1 MILKV
6 LILNFILLNKNE
18 LLNNYYNPK
27 KNLDELDKER

>member
-18 LLNNYYNPK
+18 YIK
-27 KNLDELDKER
+27 KKFIRRYTDSI